1 MRKSRNG
8 LFVIGFCPVWV
19 IDTHHHRQNGSDSS
33 LFAKTKSMEVETEL
47 SALLQEMQPTTDL
60 DSGREVLLE
69 PPDETMVKQTATR
82 DIVSTT
88 LCIK

>member
-1 MRKSRNG
+1 
-8 LFVIGFCPVWV
+8 
-19 IDTHHHRQNGSDSS
+19 
-33 LFAKTKSMEVETEL
+33 MEVETEL